1 MMVGKEIV
9 MARLN
14 YDLQLKE
21 LKNQMLLLGSMIEE
35 VVQVTVH
42 ALMKQNVD
50 EAKEIAGGDD
60 KINAQVRKI
69 EQECYTLLLRQ
80 QPIAKDL
87 RTVSAALKMI
97 TDMERIGDHGTD
109 ISELTILMSNSS
121 YPEIIS
127 LIEKMAKETS
137 VMLIAAVDAFAEE
150 NALKAEEVIRKDDVV
165 DELFLK
171 VKNSIA
177 QSIKT
182 SDTDAMQ
189 ELDLLMVAKYFERIG
204 DHATNIAEWVLFSIN
219 GELPKD

>member
-1 MMVGKEIV
+1 

-21 LKNQMLLLGSMIEE
+21 LKNQMMLLGSMIEE
-35 VVQVTVH
+35 VVQGTIH
-42 ALMKQNVD
+42 ALIKQDVD
-50 EAKEIAGGDD
+50 KAREIAQGDEIID
-60 KINAQVRKI
+60 AQVRKI
-69 EQECYTLLLRQ
+69 EQECYTLFLRQ
-80 QPIAKDL
+80 QPVAKDL
-87 RTVSAALKMI
+87 RAVSAALKMI

-109 ISELTILMSNSS
+109 ISELTILMSNSIYS
-121 YPEIIS
+121 ENIS

-137 VMLIAAVDAFAEE
+137 VMLIQAVDAFAEE
-150 NALKAEEVIRKDDVV
+150 NPAKAKEVIQKDDVV
-165 DELFLK
+165 DELFLQ
-171 VKNSIA
+171 VKDSIA

-204 DHATNIAEWVLFSIN
+204 DHATNIAEWVLFSID